1 VSHSHRASSDD
12 LPIGRNVRIVLLS
25 ALAFVAILTIV
36 GVVLLWPDGSK
47 LDTIR
52 QRTPF
57 AAPGVTTTTA
67 RVTHVAP
74 ACPSAGPSG
83 DSTGGC
89 GTIEVRVLDG
99 SGEGDR
105 AQVHVAPEVT
115 ASGLS
120 AGDRVQLVRTP
131 PQHGQ
136 PVSYTYDTTDR
147 RTPLMWLTVC
157 FVLVVIAVAR
167 MRGLMA
173 ILGLGFSALTIY
185 YFLLPAL
192 LAGEPPIL
200 AAVVSASAI
209 MFVVLYTT
217 HGLSLRT
224 STALAGTLAGIALTA
239 ALAVISIGYAN
250 LTGIADETGGFVST
264 FAAGL
269 DFQGL
274 LVCGVILAGLGVL
287 NDVTITQASSVW
299 ELRAASSAMTR
310 RHLFVS
316 AMRIGRDH
324 IASTIYTIAFAYAG
338 ASLAVLLLLTIFN
351 RPLIQLIS
359 SESLAEEIA
368 RTLVTSIGLI
378 LAVPIT
384 TAIATL
390 VTSASPAAGGRPR
403 RRGSS
408 PAAQGA
414 TPVEGSARIQ

>member
-1 VSHSHRASSDD
+1 
-12 LPIGRNVRIVLLS
+12 VRLSLLA
-25 ALAFVAILTIV
+25 ALTTVATLTVV
-36 GVVLLWPDGSK
+36 GVILLWPGGGK

-52 QRTPF
+52 QHTPF
-57 AAPGVTTTTA
+57 AAPGVTTTKA
-67 RVTHVAP
+67 RVVGVAP
-74 ACPSAGPSG
+74 ACPGAQQPAQG
-83 DSTGGC
+83 TGAC

-99 SGEGDR
+99 AGQGDR
-105 AQVHVAPEVT
+105 ARVRVAPEVI
-115 ASGLS
+115 ASGLE
-120 AGDRVQLVRTP
+120 AGDEVQLVRTP
-131 PQHGQ
+131 AQHGQ
-136 PVSYTYDTTDR
+136 PVSYTYDTIERT
-147 RTPLMWLTVC
+147 TPLLWLTLL

-167 MRGLMA
+167 TRGVMA
-173 ILGLGFSALTIY
+173 ILGLCFSALTIY

-192 LAGEPPIL
+192 LAGEPPVL
-200 AAVVSASAI
+200 VAMVSASAI

-217 HGLSLRT
+217 HGPTLRT
-224 STALAGTLAGIALTA
+224 STALAGTLVGIALTA
-239 ALAVISIGYAN
+239 ALSVLSIGYTH
-250 LTGIADETGGFVST
+250 LTGIADETGGMVST

-274 LVCGVILAGLGVL
+274 LVCGIILAGLGVL

-299 ELRAASSAMTR
+299 ELRAASADMPR

-338 ASLAVLLLLTIFN
+338 ASLAVLLLLTIYD

-368 RTLVTSIGLI
+368 RTLVTSTGLI

-390 VTSASPAAGGRPR
+390 VTSAPRDAGHV
-403 RRGSS
+403 SS
-408 PAAQGA
+408 PLEPPHPPLDPDRG
-414 TPVEGSARIQ
+414 

>member
-1 VSHSHRASSDD
+1 VSHSHRASSEDD
-12 LPIGRNVRIVLLS
+12 LPIARSVRTTLLA
-25 ALAFVAILTIV
+25 ALAFVAALTVV
-36 GVVLLWPDGSK
+36 GVILLWPDGSK

-57 AAPGVTTTTA
+57 TAPGVTTTLA
-67 RVTHVAP
+67 RVTHVAA
-74 ACPSAGPSG
+74 ACHGSEQPDQGNGA
-83 DSTGGC
+83 C
-89 GTIEVRVLDG
+89 GTIEVRVLNG
-99 SGEGDR
+99 AGEGDR
-105 AQVHVAPEVT
+105 AQVRVAREVT
-115 ASGLS
+115 SSGLGP
-120 AGDRVQLVRTP
+120 GDKVQLLRTP
-131 PQHGQ
+131 SQHGQ
-136 PVSYTYDTTDR
+136 PVSYTYNTTDR
-147 RTPLMWLTVC
+147 RTPLMWLAVC

-173 ILGLGFSALTIY
+173 ILGLCFSALTIY

-200 AAVVSASAI
+200 AAVVTASGI
-209 MFVVLYTT
+209 MFVVLYST

-239 ALAVISIGYAN
+239 ALSVVSIGFTN
-250 LTGIADETGGFVST
+250 LTGIEDETGGFLST

-274 LVCGVILAGLGVL
+274 LACGVILAGLGVL

-299 ELRAASSAMTR
+299 ELRAASPDMSR
-310 RHLFVS
+310 RTLFVS
-316 AMRIGRDH
+316 SMRIGRDH

-338 ASLAVLLLLTIFN
+338 ASLAVLMLLTIYN
-351 RPLIQLIS
+351 QPLIQLIS

-384 TAIATL
+384 TAIATV
-390 VTSASPAAGGRPR
+390 VTSAAPVGRGPI
-403 RRGSS
+403 
-408 PAAQGA
+408 
-414 TPVEGSARIQ
+414 PVKHAARIQ